1 MEIISYLVVFLVGV
15 VTGICLMVGPDQM
28 DVFDE

>member
-15 VTGICLMVGPDQM
+15 VVGICLMVEPDQM